1 MLGTLCTV
9 SHQCS
14 QQLIDVDIITPVLQ
28 ARRQKFG
35 DDLCQTTQPAEQTKE
50 TEVRVKFI

>member
-14 QQLIDVDIITPVLQ
+14 QQLIEVDIVTPVLQ
-28 ARRQKFG
+28 ARRLKLG
-35 DDLCQTTQPAEQTKE
+35 DDLCQTTQPAEQTME
-50 TEVRVKFI
+50 IEVRVKFI